1 MGKDKLRRFAEL
13 TTLKRIYQPEVI
25 FDMPDSELK
34 GNWNKQVFENQNP
47 VVLEVGCGR
56 GEYTVALA
64 EKYKDKNFIGIDI
77 KGARLWRGVKTANEK
92 NILNAAFL
100 RIRIDFIEK
109 FFATN
114 EVCELWITFP
124 DPQPKLS
131 RENKRLT
138 SPLFINRYKKF
149 LKPDGIIHLKTDNF
163 ALYEYSKEI
172 AEKENAEILFATN
185 DLYHTQLP
193 TIDLETKTHYE
204 NIYLSRGVK
213 ICYLSYRL
221 T

>member
-1 MGKDKLRRFAEL
+1 MGKNKLRRFAEL
-13 TTLKRIYQPEVI
+13 TSLKRIYQPEVI
-25 FDMPDSELK
+25 FGMPDSELK
-34 GNWNKQVFENQNP
+34 GHWNKNVFQNNNP

-64 EKYKDKNFIGIDI
+64 ERYKDKNFIGIDI
-77 KGARLWRGVKTANEK
+77 KGARLWRGVKTINEK

-109 FFATN
+109 FFTVN
-114 EVCELWITFP
+114 EVSEIWITFP

-138 SPLFINRYKKF
+138 SALFLNRYKKF
-149 LKPDGIIHLKTDNF
+149 LKPGAIIYLKTDNYP
-163 ALYEYSKEI
+163 LYEYSKEV
-172 AEKENAEILFATN
+172 AEKENANILFATH
-185 DLYHTQLP
+185 DLYHSQLP

-204 NIYLSRGVK
+204 NIYLAKGVK
-213 ICYLSYRL
+213 ICFLKYQV
-221 T
+221 